1 MNALILAARYLLFHW
16 PRSLVLVL
24 VTALILVVPVVSQAI
39 LAASQRTLT
48 DRAEA
53 TPLLLG
59 SRGSQL
65 DLAMNALYFSA
76 DRAEPI
82 TMAAADAIWESG
94 LGIAIPLHTAFES
107 NGARIVGTSLDY
119 LDFRGLIAA
128 DGRRFAVLGEALLG
142 ASVAERLGLGPGDSL
157 ISAPENLFDLDGI
170 YPLEMS
176 VVGVLAPAGTPDD
189 EAIFVDVKT
198 AWVIAGIGHG
208 HDDVVTLDDT
218 GEAVAPAAIQQFTR
232 ITEANIDSFHFHGD
246 AADYP
251 IAAVLVVPRDT
262 RAATILRGR
271 YLDPENPVQAVVPRE
286 VIGDLV
292 DRIFRIKAL
301 LDLVAGLVGAAALAA
316 IALALFLS
324 WRLRAPE
331 VATAVRIGAAPGMV
345 VQLVAAEVAMIVV
358 AALALAGA
366 GVWLV
371 LGRGEALVTWL
382 VALNI

>member
-128 DGRRFAVLGEALLG
+128 NGRRFAVLGEALLG

>member
-1 MNALILAARYLLFHW
+1 MNALILAARYLMFHW

-128 DGRRFAVLGEALLG
+128 NGRRFAVLGEALLG